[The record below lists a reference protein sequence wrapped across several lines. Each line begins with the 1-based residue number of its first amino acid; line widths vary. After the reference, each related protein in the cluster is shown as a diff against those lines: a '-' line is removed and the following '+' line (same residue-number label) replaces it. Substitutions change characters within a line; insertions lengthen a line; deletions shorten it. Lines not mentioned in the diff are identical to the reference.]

1 MLINSYFNYSN
12 IAVLPKENYMKVV
25 DDLDGLIADA
35 LIELF
40 NGVGQ
45 EFNGTFVRIWALK
58 LVEQFKTGEATDPAF
73 DGGL

>member
-1 MLINSYFNYSN
+1 
-12 IAVLPKENYMKVV
+12 MKVV

-58 LVEQFKTGEATDPAF
+58 LVEQFKTGEAMDPDF